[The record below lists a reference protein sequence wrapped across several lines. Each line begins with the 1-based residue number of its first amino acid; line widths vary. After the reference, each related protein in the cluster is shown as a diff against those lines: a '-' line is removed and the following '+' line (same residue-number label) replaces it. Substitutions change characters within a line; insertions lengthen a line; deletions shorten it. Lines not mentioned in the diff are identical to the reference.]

1 MSQSDSLGQSA
12 TTILRWTVEVNR
24 EDLARNDIAKPL
36 AEWEPND
43 LAIADRLGLIYAWEV
58 EVQH

>member
-1 MSQSDSLGQSA
+1 MGQSEA
-12 TTILRWTVEVNR
+12 AVLRWTVEVNR
-24 EDLARNDIAKPL
+24 EDLMRNGITKPP

-58 EVQH
+58 EVEDA